1 MANINWESGIF
12 GMISREE
19 WLSIPFTPPTIGT
32 DPIDTLFA
40 NEKTDNIVARWN
52 SISYDQ
58 LIPAMAQFHAFDV
71 EARKTVRPVLEN
83 HMVEKGLI
91 KVKLNQSERL
101 QALTRDGVRGDEA
114 IYREVLND
122 ATRLSRQVDTRVRVA
137 KNELLATGEMTIA
150 ENGLNANIDFG
161 VTAAQKAFTID
172 LAKTADVPAQI
183 QAIIDT
189 ARENGVILNG
199 VIMTGRN
206 MTKLRSNQA
215 IQIAKNGTNRS
226 GALLSNSELRAY
238 LSDEFGLTNIIVQ
251 DNIYNAN
258 NEQIGTDGKLI
269 VTTRRYFPH
278 EKITFFATQPNG
290 RLGIGLYGDP
300 PSVVNPLISAS
311 SANGVSPFVYID
323 QWTEND
329 PAVLWTRASALFI
342 PVLYNPSTLYIAT
355 ASDSGA

>member
-1 MANINWESGIF
+1 MAIINWESGIF
-12 GMISREE
+12 GMIPRDE
-19 WLSIPFTPPTIGT
+19 WLSIPFTPPTIAT
-32 DPIDTLFA
+32 DPIDTLFS
-40 NEKTDNIVARWN
+40 NEKTDNIVAKWN

-58 LIPAMAQFHAFDV
+58 LIPSMAQYHAFDT
-71 EARKTVRPVLEN
+71 EAKKTARPVLEN

-101 QALTRDGVRGDEA
+101 QALTRDGVRGDDA

-122 ATRLSRQVDTRVRVA
+122 AVRLARQVDTRVRVA
-137 KNELLATGEMTIA
+137 KNELLATGAITIA

-161 VTAAQKAFTID
+161 VTADQKAFTID
-172 LAKTADVPAQI
+172 LAKTADIPAAI
-183 QAIIDT
+183 QAIIDA
-189 ARENGVILNG
+189 AREKGVILNG
-199 VIMTGRN
+199 MVLSGRN
-206 MTKLRSNQA
+206 MTKMRSNTA
-215 IQIAKNGTNRS
+215 IQVANSGTQRS

-238 LSDEFGLTNIIVQ
+238 LSDEFGLTNIVVQ

-258 NEQIGTDGKLI
+258 NEQVGEDGKLI

-290 RLGIGLYGDP
+290 RIGIGLYGDP
-300 PSVVNPLISAS
+300 PSVVNPMISANT
-311 SANGVSPFVYID
+311 NGVSPFVYID
-323 QWTEND
+323 QWTERD

-355 ASDSGA
+355 ATDTGA